1 MICRSQRCQSDD
13 LVYPQ
18 RFVVLSLLIQWKKG
32 SLEMR
37 SLNVYFSFILGKLIN
52 VFVFSLTDT
61 TQVVVLCL
69 FFRTGVSRKI

>member
-13 LVYPQ
+13 LIYLQ
-18 RFVVLSLLIQWKKG
+18 YFVILSLLVQWKKG

-37 SLNVYFSFILGKLIN
+37 SLNVYFSFIPGKLIN

-61 TQVVVLCL
+61 TQVVVVLFL
-69 FFRTGVSRKI
+69 FFVLEQVKV